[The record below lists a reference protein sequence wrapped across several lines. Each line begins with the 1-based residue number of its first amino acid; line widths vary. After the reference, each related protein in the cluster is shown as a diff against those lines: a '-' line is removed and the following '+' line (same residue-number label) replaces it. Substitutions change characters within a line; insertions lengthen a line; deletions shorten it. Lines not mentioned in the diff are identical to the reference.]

1 MVLNDELRNGLIK
14 RIKNVL
20 ERGLKKKVLISNT
33 TFDEHDDKIG
43 EILEGNLTYDV
54 DILANTLLNIIEMC
68 GDNVKVSNGTI
79 VKNRNVCLGS
89 EVAKEYLDFQGDN
102 EREIIYYK
110 YLVYPE
116 VVESFLNDLENLDNG
131 FDPKF
136 NNSILVDFEDNR
148 KYAKYID
155 FSNCYDVD
163 TADINNSCLLKY
175 IFGLVRVSNVKK
187 YDDSD
192 SKLIDRID
200 YNDFAL
206 GFLTKITNTNEFSL
220 LNKTVKKGKVRKK
233 KLNE

>member
-43 EILEGNLTYDV
+43 EILEGNLSYDV
-54 DILANTLLNIIEMC
+54 DILANTLLNLIEMC
-68 GDNVKVSNGTI
+68 GEKVKVANGSIVRNRTI
-79 VKNRNVCLGS
+79 CLGS
-89 EVAKEYLDFQGDN
+89 EVSKTNLDVQDDT
-102 EREIIYYK
+102 EREITYYN
-110 YLVYPE
+110 YLVYPD

-131 FDPKF
+131 FLPKG
-136 NNSILVDFEDNR
+136 NNTILVGFDDNR
-148 KYAKYID
+148 KYVDYVD
-155 FSNCYDVD
+155 FSNCYDID
-163 TADINNSCLLKY
+163 TADINNSYLLKY

-187 YDDSD
+187 YEEND

-200 YNDFAL
+200 YNDFVL
-206 GFLTKITNTNEFSL
+206 GFLRRVTNTNEISL
-220 LNKTVKKGKVRKK
+220 LNQTFKKGKVRKK